1 MKPSKTK
8 IRNTLLITAAIGV
21 IFSIA
26 LIFIA
31 DHSVNAAAEGK
42 IFESAQEIPAKKT
55 ALLLGSNKYIADG
68 RENLFYNYRI
78 DAAAALYHAKKVEFV
93 LVSGD
98 NGTVEYSE
106 PELMKTDLIAEGI
119 PEENIYLDFAGF
131 RTWDSVIR
139 ANKVFLENDFIVISQ
154 EFHNQ
159 RALYAAKA
167 NNIDAIAFNA
177 KAVPVAASPRIWLRE
192 RLARVKALLDAAV
205 NTEPKFLGEEI
216 SII

>member
-1 MKPSKTK
+1 MKFTG
-8 IRNTLLITAAIGV
+8 IRIKQALLITAAIGV

-42 IFESAQEIPAKKT
+42 IFESAQQIPAKKA
-55 ALLLGSNKYIADG
+55 ALLLGANKYVPDG

-78 DAAAALYHAKKVEFV
+78 DAAVALYDAHKVEFI

-98 NGTVEYSE
+98 NSRVEYSE
-106 PELMKTDLIAEGI
+106 PELMKTDLIAAGI
-119 PEENIYLDFAGF
+119 PEENIVTDFAGF

-159 RALYAAKA
+159 RALYAAQA
-167 NNIDAIAFNA
+167 NNIEAIAFNA
-177 KAVPVAASPRIWLRE
+177 QDVPVAVSPRIWIRE
-192 RLARVKALLDAAV
+192 RLARVKALLDALF
-205 NTEPKFLGEEI
+205 NTGPKFLGEEI
-216 SII
+216 PIL